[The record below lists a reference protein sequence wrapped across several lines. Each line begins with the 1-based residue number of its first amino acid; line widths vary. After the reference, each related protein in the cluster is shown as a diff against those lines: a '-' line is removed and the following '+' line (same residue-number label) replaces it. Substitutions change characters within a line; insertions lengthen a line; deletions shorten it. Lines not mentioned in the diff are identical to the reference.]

1 MTGCCAPP
9 APSASVGRP
18 GLDEGT
24 SIKIHLSKGE
34 LECPDCAAD
43 LHALLHELDLDARL
57 VSPELTE
64 TEPVS
69 DSVSA
74 LETVRRLRGFG
85 IELSIEHFGAVSSSL
100 MDLKR
105 LSIGELKMDKSFAV
119 RQDLGLR
126 GHSARTGTNPP
137 TRRG

>member
-1 MTGCCAPP
+1 M
-9 APSASVGRP
+9 
-18 GLDEGT
+18 
-24 SIKIHLSKGE
+24 
-34 LECPDCAAD
+34 
-43 LHALLHELDLDARL
+43 LHEPDLDTRL

-64 TEPVS
+64 SEPVS

-74 LETVRRLRGFG
+74 LETVRRLKGFG
-85 IELSIEHFGAVSSSL
+85 IEFSIEHSGAVSSSL

-126 GHSARTGTNPP
+126 AHSARTGTNPP